1 MKRIR
6 IHITIEDGEEIWAAN
21 ETGYFHTNYCSDN
34 FIDCK
39 YFNGIDPD
47 GANISGDY
55 HIKREYS
62 AEQLLAFYQ
71 QGLDLQERLIELY
84 QSCLYTK

>member
-1 MKRIR
+1 M
-6 IHITIEDGEEIWAAN
+6 HFGLGEIETEENSRSA
-21 ETGYFHTNYCSDN
+21 
-34 FIDCK
+34 DC
-39 YFNGIDPD
+39 
-47 GANISGDY
+47 

-84 QSCLYTK
+84 QQMLVQ